1 VAEEIWAQLGHPKS
15 LLESGWPEAET
26 AWLKAEKVEIAL
38 QVNGK
43 VRARL
48 TVPAGL
54 DEAGVRQEA
63 ASNPSFRE
71 HMDPAK
77 IVKVI
82 WVQDRLANFVVKP

>member
-1 VAEEIWAQLGHPKS
+1 VAEEIWAQLGHSMS
-15 LLESGWPEAET
+15 LLESGWPEADP

-54 DEAGVRQEA
+54 DEAGVRKEA
-63 ASNPSFRE
+63 SSNPSFLE

-77 IVKVI
+77 IVKVV